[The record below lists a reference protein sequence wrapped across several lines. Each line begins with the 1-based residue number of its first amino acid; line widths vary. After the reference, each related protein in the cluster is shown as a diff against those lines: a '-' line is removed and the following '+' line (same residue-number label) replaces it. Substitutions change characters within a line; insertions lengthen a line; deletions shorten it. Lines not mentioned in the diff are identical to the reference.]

1 MPPNSKKTMSKWV
14 GKELAPKARRL
25 PALPLVR
32 FVEKLTR
39 VKVRDELE
47 QEVFM
52 AGILVG
58 VAALLVILWV
68 LGKIVFGIA
77 GALIHLLLVIAVIAL
92 IVGVIRAAAGRRV

>member
-1 MPPNSKKTMSKWV
+1 MV

-39 VKVRDELE
+39 VKVRDELG

-77 GALIHLLLVIAVIAL
+77 GALIHLLVVIAVIAL